1 MKRAQTSLR
10 AWWRAGME
18 DRTMIVAI
26 VMITGALIAAL
37 VAQPELPAWRM
48 AVVVVA
54 LITLLGLNIAI
65 EVKPRGTALRSW
77 QVAAYLAAG
86 SALYLLAFWLS
97 DGVASG
103 VIAMLLFLLVGQ
115 AVWVLPLRVALVYAA
130 VMMAALGVMIGVVA
144 GAALALQAALNFSFG
159 VVFVVAFV
167 LSARRYEQ
175 QTARAEAE
183 RERAEAL
190 LAQLQASHAELR
202 AARERELAMAAVEE
216 RVRLARDIHDGL
228 GHYLTAL
235 NVQLQA
241 AERLQQRDPQRA
253 AAAIAACREVAQA
266 ALDEVR
272 RSVAAM
278 QPSPLD
284 GRSLDVAIERLVADF
299 SRATAIEAHFEQ
311 EGDLPALSPTVAM
324 TLYRAVQEGLTNARK
339 HGDAA
344 HVVVS
349 LARLPDAVRL
359 AVCDDGTGA
368 GDALP
373 GSGFGLVGLRERIER
388 LGGSLVAGP
397 RPEGGFLLEL
407 VVPADLEDDVHHDSR
422 LAG

>member
-1 MKRAQTSLR
+1 MKQARTSLR
-10 AWWRAGME
+10 AWWRAGAE

-26 VMITGALIAAL
+26 VMITGALIAAI

-48 AVVVVA
+48 AAVVVA
-54 LITLLGLNIAI
+54 LSVLLGLNIVI
-65 EVKPRGTALRSW
+65 EVKPRGTAARSW

-86 SALYLLAFWLS
+86 SVLYLLAFWLS
-97 DGVASG
+97 DGLASG

-115 AVWVLPLRVALVYAA
+115 AAWSLPLPVTLVYAV
-130 VMMAALGVMIGVVA
+130 VMTTTLGVII
-144 GAALALQAALNFSFG
+144 GAAAGITLALQAALNFSFG
-159 VVFVVAFV
+159 IVFVVAFV
-167 LSARRYEQ
+167 LSAKRYEQ
-175 QTARAEAE
+175 QTARAEEE
-183 RERAEAL
+183 RARAEAL

-202 AARERELAMAAVEE
+202 AARERELTMAAVEE

-241 AERLQQRDPQRA
+241 AERLQLRDPQRA

-284 GRSLDVAIERLVADF
+284 GRSLDVAIEQLVADF
-299 SRATAIEAHFEQ
+299 GRATAIEAHFEQ
-311 EGDLPALSPTVAM
+311 EGDLPALSPTLAM

-339 HGDAA
+339 HSDAV

-349 LARLPDAVRL
+349 LARLPHAVRL
-359 AVCDDGTGA
+359 AVCDDGTGIS
-368 GDALP
+368 DSLP
-373 GSGFGLVGLRERIER
+373 ASGFGLAGLRERVER
-388 LGGSLVAGP
+388 LGGWLAAGP

-407 VVPADLEDDVHHDSR
+407 VVPAGPEGDVHHDSH